1 MATSSRAM
9 TFGVIAGGGLL
20 LAWLASRSKASAA
33 AQGGAAEPA
42 DPHEAYQKVFDKQLA
57 PSASQSDPND
67 PHTQYQASFGKQVAT
82 PVSPE
87 LDPLTLAEN
96 TPLGPARAF
105 PSMPLQPVTAP
116 SSSSSSSSSS
126 SNGKAIPAPKVPP
139 ITVRAEAGNVVTL
152 KPAAAPTPAAAKRTD
167 KTAALELLAYV
178 TPILKAK
185 RGAELGTKNAPNSF
199 VKAAQVDMGVT
210 PDGIYGPETRTRG
223 KQLIGSTF
231 PARV

>member
-33 AQGGAAEPA
+33 AQAGAAEPA

-67 PHTQYQASFGKQVAT
+67 PHTQYQASFGKLST

-87 LDPLTLAEN
+87 LDPRTFAEN
-96 TPLGPARAF
+96 TPLGANHGAL
-105 PSMPLQPVTAP
+105 PSMPLKPVT
-116 SSSSSSSSSS
+116 SSSPSS
-126 SNGKAIPAPKVPP
+126 SNGKAIAAPKVPP
-139 ITVRAEAGNVVTL
+139 ITVRAESGNVVTL
-152 KPAAAPTPAAAKRTD
+152 KPAAAPTPSAAKRTD